1 MPYSERD
8 TAAVERFIPESGPQ
22 SSKTRIV
29 TGKMKKKYYDKQGNE
44 INDETLIADI
54 QRGATVISYKEE
66 KSGEEI
72 TSYRS

>member
-1 MPYSERD
+1 MPYAEKD
-8 TAAVERFIPESGPQ
+8 TAKDERFIPESGPQ
-22 SSKTRIV
+22 SKTRII
-29 TGKMKKKYYDKQGNE
+29 TGKMKKKYYDQSGNV
-44 INDETLIADI
+44 ITDEDLIADI